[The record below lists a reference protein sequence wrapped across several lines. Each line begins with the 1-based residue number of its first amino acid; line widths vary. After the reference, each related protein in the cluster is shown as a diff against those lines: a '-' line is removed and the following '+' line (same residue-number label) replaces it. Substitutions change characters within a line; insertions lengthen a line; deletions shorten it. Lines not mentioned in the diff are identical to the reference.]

1 MGSVNNIDYSQW
13 RSYKSSNKS
22 KVSSSATSQQ
32 IFRQGEA
39 DSKYIVRGKVRESR
53 DNDVLKNSGAII
65 IGLDTTGSMS
75 EVLESVYKGLELCTE
90 EIFKRIKTFDPQ
102 ILFAA
107 IDDYESMKWKGVNEC
122 PALQVTQFENDIRIV
137 EQLTDLKETGCGAG
151 NGKES
156 YPLLWYFA
164 SRKTS
169 IDCWEKR
176 HKKGIIITMG
186 DDGLQEEISAKE
198 LMDVF
203 GDTDVKSMNTS
214 ELYRE
219 VSKKYNVYHLV
230 LEEGWECRHS
240 FDRVYKSW
248 QRVLGERALR
258 VNDIQKLPEIIVSV
272 IQMAA
277 GASAQDVVDS
287 WDGSAKLAVAHTLN
301 GLSTVKEET
310 GVWRP

>member
-1 MGSVNNIDYSQW
+1 MGSTSNIDYSQW
-13 RSYKSSNKS
+13 RSYKSANQN
-22 KVSSSATSQQ
+22 KVSSGATSQQ
-32 IFRQGEA
+32 IFRQGDA

-75 EVLESVYKGLELCTE
+75 SVLESVYKGLELCTE

-102 ILFAA
+102 IMFAA
-107 IDDYESMKWKGVNEC
+107 IDDYDSMLWHGEDEC

-176 HKKGIIITMG
+176 HKKGVIITMG
-186 DDGLQEEISAKE
+186 DDGLQKHIDASEFR
-198 LMDVF
+198 DVF
-203 GDTDVKSMNTS
+203 GDTDVKDMSTS
-214 ELYRE
+214 DLYRE
-219 VSKKYNVYHLV
+219 VSKKYDVYHLI
-230 LEEGWECRHS
+230 LEEGSECRYG

-248 QRVLGERALR
+248 QNVLGERALR
-258 VNDIQKLPEIIVSV
+258 VNDIKKLPEIIVSV

-277 GASAQDVVDS
+277 GANAQDVVDS